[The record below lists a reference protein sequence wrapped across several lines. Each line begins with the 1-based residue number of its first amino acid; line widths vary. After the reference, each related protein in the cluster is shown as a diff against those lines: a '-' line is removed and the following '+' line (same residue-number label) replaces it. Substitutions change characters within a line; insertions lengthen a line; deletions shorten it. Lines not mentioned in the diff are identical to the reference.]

1 MISKMIDN
9 TLHSNIIKKV
19 LYDQTNEVLLV
30 LEVGAKKIKFYYPE
44 PPTRE
49 YVTLFNLKL
58 TKLTK
63 LKILMHEKDESALKK
78 YKFES
83 NEIQ

>member
-1 MISKMIDN
+1 MIDN

-49 YVTLFNLKL
+49 YVILF
-58 TKLTK
+58 
-63 LKILMHEKDESALKK
+63 I
-78 YKFES
+78 
-83 NEIQ
+83 I

>member
-1 MISKMIDN
+1 M
-9 TLHSNIIKKV
+9 
-19 LYDQTNEVLLV
+19 LV

-49 YVTLFNLKL
+49 YVYFYLFKL
-58 TKLTK
+58 Y
-63 LKILMHEKDESALKK
+63 KILMHEKDESALKK